1 MSFGP
6 RDWHRDDHSCCLGSD
21 NPRGASGSSGASF
34 SPAKSGQGLRLQGV
48 RVMTNGWHYAEGK
61 KTVGPLDLKQMQI
74 VLSKVSDPR
83 NLQVWRAGF
92 KDWERAGNV
101 QELAEFIYKP
111 PPLPEPPPLPKPTR
125 LRHKPWAKVLY
136 GLGILVFF
144 MVFADNTVL
153 QLGAMAAIFTL
164 DDLRT

>member
-1 MSFGP
+1 
-6 RDWHRDDHSCCLGSD
+6 
-21 NPRGASGSSGASF
+21 
-34 SPAKSGQGLRLQGV
+34 
-48 RVMTNGWHYAEGK
+48 MTNGWHYAKGK

-83 NLQVWRAGF
+83 NLQVWRVGF

-101 QELAEFIYKP
+101 QELAEFIHKP
-111 PPLPEPPPLPKPTR
+111 PPLPEPPEPPPLLKTTR
-125 LRHKPWAKVLY
+125 LRHKPWVKVLY
-136 GLGILVFF
+136 GLGVLVFF
-144 MVFADNTVL
+144 MLFGDTVL